1 MNQRLRVRRLLL
13 SIALA
18 SVLAGGFVFTQSAD
32 AISTRTFRLDSAAE
46 FDGGELDGA
55 MVHSDGHLSAG
66 VSTERVGLEGVP
78 IARCLAPGAGGSWLV
93 GTGDEGKI
101 YRLRGGSSEVF
112 AETGQLMVASCV
124 AGGGTLYAGTIP
136 EGRIFAVE
144 LTSGNVRELAQL
156 EDTQHVW
163 SLVLEGGFLYAGTGP
178 EGKVFRI
185 DTQSGATEVVLD
197 TDQGHVLSL
206 AYDGALYAGT
216 DGEAI
221 VYRVD
226 GDDVSVVADFPGNEI
241 TALAARDGM
250 LSVVANEMPA
260 PRTTSTST
268 KAPSKLAA
276 ARRARPG
283 KGRLFRVDGD
293 GRVERV
299 FAVETEHFASV
310 AIDSEGVTL
319 IGSGLEGRVYRVA
332 SDRTS
337 ATWLDLDERQVLGID
352 VSGASPTLITG
363 DSAALYRTQPAG
375 ADPFWIS
382 KVLDAEYRSRFGR
395 LTWTG
400 TGGASVAS
408 RSGNTAEPDES
419 WTEWSTDLTTPGP
432 VRSASARYIQV
443 RARLRAD
450 AEIRQIELFYLPQ
463 NQRAVLGNIGLKAPS
478 KKQARDALPEA
489 STRVELTWSVTNPD
503 EDSLRYRL
511 RFRAENQSLWRDMF
525 SEDVIH
531 TATNYTWD
539 TSGIPDGLYII
550 EVKATDAIA
559 NPADLA
565 LADSRES
572 ETILVDNHAPDIILA
587 LRRGSLAGSV
597 TDTLGPIRRIEW
609 SVDNGPFRPA
619 HTDDGLLDE
628 RSEAFAIDVS
638 SVGSGSHLFALRAYD
653 AGGNRRTAE
662 VVGTIR

>member
-1 MNQRLRVRRLLL
+1 MNQRLRVRRLLI
-13 SIALA
+13 SIAFA
-18 SVLAGGFVFTQSAD
+18 SVLAGGLVFTQSAD
-32 AISTRTFRLDSAAE
+32 AISTRTFRLDSAAD
-46 FDGGELDGA
+46 FAGGELDGA

-78 IARCLAPGAGGSWLV
+78 IARCLAPGPGGSWLV

-101 YRLRGGSSEVF
+101 YRVRGGSSEVF

-136 EGRIFAVE
+136 EGRIYAVE
-144 LTSGNVRELAQL
+144 LSSGNVRELAQL
-156 EDTQHVW
+156 EDAQHVW
-163 SLVLEGGFLYAGTGP
+163 SLVLEGSSLYAGTGP

-185 DTQSGATEVVLD
+185 NTQSGATEVVLD

-221 VYRVD
+221 VYRID
-226 GDDVSVVADFPGNEI
+226 GDDVSVVADFPGNEV
-241 TALAARDGM
+241 TALAARGGM
-250 LSVVANEMPA
+250 LSVAANEMPA

-268 KAPSKLAA
+268 KAPSKAA

-319 IGSGLEGRVYRVA
+319 VGSGREGRVYRVA
-332 SDRTS
+332 PDRTS

-352 VSGASPTLITG
+352 VSGASPALITG

-375 ADPFWIS
+375 DSPMWIS

-395 LTWTG
+395 LSWTG
-400 TGGASVAS
+400 SGSAGLAT

-419 WTEWSTDLTTPGP
+419 WTEWSSDITTPGP
-432 VRSASARYIQV
+432 VRSASARYVQV
-443 RARLRAD
+443 RARLRSNS
-450 AEIRQIELFYLPQ
+450 EVRQIELFYLPQ
-463 NQRAVLGNIGLKAPS
+463 NQRAVIGNVGLKAPS
-478 KKQARDALPEA
+478 KKRGRDALPRA
-489 STRVELTWSVTNPD
+489 SSRVELNWSVTNPD
-503 EDSLRYRL
+503 EDALRYRL
-511 RFRAENQSLWRDMF
+511 RFREESQSVWRDMF
-525 SEDVIH
+525 SEEVVH
-531 TATNYTWD
+531 TATTYTWD
-539 TSGIPDGLYII
+539 TSGIPDGLYVV

-565 LADSRES
+565 LADSRQS
-572 ETILVDNHAPDIILA
+572 ETILVDNHAPEITVA
-587 LRRGSLAGSV
+587 LRRGALAGSV

-609 SVDNGPFRPA
+609 SVDNGPFLPA
-619 HTDDGLLDE
+619 HSDDGLLDE

-638 SVGSGSHLFALRAYD
+638 SVGSGSHIFAVRAYD
-653 AGGNRRTAE
+653 TGGNRRTAE